1 MIASVLSRT
10 PESAVF
16 VGAGLLAVA
25 AAFVGAPAPPLG
37 VQLVILALGVAILGV
52 PHGALDPW
60 VARRLRLWRGPAG
73 FAVFNLAYVALAAV
87 VVGLWLLA
95 PPVALIAFLAVSA
108 WHFGGD
114 WTLPG
119 PARLLAGLAIVLLPA
134 WRFEAE
140 VAEIF
145 AVLAGPGGARVAEI
159 IAMAGPGVAFGLLG
173 AGLYAARSSLRSGA
187 ELAVIGALALTVQ
200 PLIYFIVYFCLLHS
214 PRHLRGQFAQAPRR
228 LRTRL
233 GVLALV
239 YTALTLAMA
248 GAAAWWLAGA
258 SIEQSALRIVFI
270 GLAALTAPHMLLIAR
285 AEAADAAKAG
295 R

>member
-1 MIASVLSRT
+1 MIASVLRRS

-16 VGAGLLAVA
+16 IALGLVA
-25 AAFVGAPAPPLG
+25 AIAALAGAPAPPLS
-37 VQLVILALGVAILGV
+37 VQLVVLALGVAILGV

-60 VARRLRLWRGPAG
+60 VARRLGLWRGPAG
-73 FAVFNLAYVALAAV
+73 FAVFNLAYVALAGA

-95 PPVALIAFLAVSA
+95 PPAALIGFLAVSA

-114 WTLPG
+114 WALPG
-119 PARLLAGLAIVLLPA
+119 PARLLAGLGVVLLPA

-145 AVLAGPGGARVAEI
+145 AVLAGAGGARVAEI
-159 IAMAGPGVAFGLLG
+159 VNLAGPAVALGLAA
-173 AGLYAARSSLRSGA
+173 AGLVAARSSLRAGA
-187 ELAVIGALALTVQ
+187 EFAVIGALALTVS
-200 PLIYFIVYFCLLHS
+200 PLIYFLVYFCLLHS

-228 LRTRL
+228 LRARL
-233 GVLALV
+233 GVLAVV
-239 YTALTLAMA
+239 YTLLTLALA
-248 GAAAWWLAGA
+248 GGAAWWLACA
-258 SIEQSALRIVFI
+258 SLEQSALRIVFI

-285 AEAADAAKAG
+285 TEAVDAAKAG